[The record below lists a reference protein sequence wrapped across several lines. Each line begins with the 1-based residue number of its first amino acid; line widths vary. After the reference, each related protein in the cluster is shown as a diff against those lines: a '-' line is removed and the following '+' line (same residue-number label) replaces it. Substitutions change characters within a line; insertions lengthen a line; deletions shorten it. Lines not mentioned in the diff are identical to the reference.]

1 MLTPIVS
8 ELRKQYVRD
17 RPFDSGTVQDIEAL
31 MVVRYSPGVTFVV
44 RNVQIDRDRVRLYF
58 QSDADDVDVD
68 A

>member
-17 RPFDSGTVQDIEAL
+17 RPSTGTVQDIEAL

-44 RNVQIDRDRVRLYF
+44 RNVQIDRDRVRL
-58 QSDADDVDVD
+58 
-68 A
+68 